1 MVVTCGGQIVAVNL
15 LPLAKE
21 CLGHPAE
28 EEAALQLCLSR
39 NLLMQP
45 FSDASYSFQKHLNP
59 VEPLYNLIEHHLNL
73 FRSI

>member
-1 MVVTCGGQIVAVNL
+1 
-15 LPLAKE
+15 
-21 CLGHPAE
+21 LGHPAE